1 MNKKKIL
8 VVLTA
13 MIISLCAVFVTV
25 DAATK
30 VKLTKKSV
38 AMYEGDSIFL
48 KVKGTKSKIKWSSKN
63 KKVAVVTKKG
73 KVKAVKKGRTVIYA
87 KFRKKVLK
95 CKITV
100 NEKITNKDVIKND
113 NKDAVV
119 NETTTKEAITK
130 EAVKEEVTTK
140 RPSDNGTDSEEETNN
155 NITIGKWVVMDLD
168 GRYAIEGYHGSDKE
182 ITVPNELNGVKVW
195 LIDSDAFMDNMDVE
209 KVVVSYGIQIVRSS
223 AFEGCDYLK
232 TVVLPESV
240 TGIGDRAFKNCYEL
254 ESVNVPSGVETI
266 GEETFMGC
274 SSLTSIQLPDD
285 LEEIDSS
292 AFNGSGITN
301 IVIPDKV
308 TAILSKT
315 FMNCKN
321 LESVTLGNKTRA
333 IGFLSFENCSNLKNI
348 VLPETLEKIGMRAF
362 AGCTSLESVTVYA
375 GEVDILKDV
384 WIKNPNYSRG
394 EEPIPLECTIIGVK
408 GSLVE
413 AYAMEYGLKFEEI
426 EE

>member
-87 KFRKKVLK
+87 KFGKKVLK

-113 NKDAVV
+113 NKDTIV
-119 NETTTKEAITK
+119 NETTTKESITK
-130 EAVKEEVTTK
+130 ETTTKEPVKEEITTK
-140 RPSDNGTDSEEETNN
+140 KPVDNGIDNEETNN

-182 ITVPNELNGVKVW
+182 ITVPNELNGVKV
-195 LIDSDAFMDNMDVE
+195 
-209 KVVVSYGIQIVRSS
+209 
-223 AFEGCDYLK
+223 
-232 TVVLPESV
+232 
-240 TGIGDRAFKNCYEL
+240 
-254 ESVNVPSGVETI
+254 
-266 GEETFMGC
+266 
-274 SSLTSIQLPDD
+274 
-285 LEEIDSS
+285 
-292 AFNGSGITN
+292 
-301 IVIPDKV
+301 
-308 TAILSKT
+308 
-315 FMNCKN
+315 
-321 LESVTLGNKTRA
+321 
-333 IGFLSFENCSNLKNI
+333 
-348 VLPETLEKIGMRAF
+348 
-362 AGCTSLESVTVYA
+362 
-375 GEVDILKDV
+375 
-384 WIKNPNYSRG
+384 
-394 EEPIPLECTIIGVK
+394 
-408 GSLVE
+408 
-413 AYAMEYGLKFEEI
+413 
-426 EE
+426 